1 MLKRYIGDK
10 AFYRR
15 VMVIALPIIMQNL
28 ITNLV
33 SLLDNVMV
41 GQLSNAQ
48 ISAVTI
54 VNNNLLFI
62 FTLCLFG
69 GAAGAGIFTTQ
80 FFGSQDFEGVR
91 NTFRFKILI
100 CMGLAAAGSGV
111 LLLFSDPLI
120 GLYLKGDG
128 DPALAADTLHY
139 ARQYMFIMLIGFPA
153 FALSNAYA
161 SNLRECG
168 HPSVPMVAGLIA
180 TGVNLS
186 LNYVLIFGHLGAPA
200 LGVAGAAI
208 ATVIARYTECA
219 IVVLWTHR
227 NPGKNPYIKGL
238 YKTFR
243 IPKPL
248 LRAIFTK
255 GMVVLVNE
263 CVWSLG
269 MAILN
274 QSYSVCGLNVM
285 PALSISTTLYN
296 LTAVVFRSLG
306 NTAGILTGQLL
317 GAGTPE
323 KEVRSHTDKLF
334 ALCVFSG
341 VLFSLG
347 TIAISGVFPLLYKT
361 GEDIH
366 TLATWLIVISSAA
379 MPLQAY
385 IFPVYF
391 ILRAGGKTGLTF
403 AFDCG
408 SVWLLSIPIAFLC
421 SRFTSLPILVI
432 FSLCQ
437 ATDIIKT
444 VIGHFLIKK
453 GSWIQNL
460 TLQ

>member
-1 MLKRYIGDK
+1 MLKRFIGDK

-15 VMVIALPIIMQNL
+15 VLLIALPIIMQNL
-28 ITNLV
+28 ITNVV
-33 SLLDNVMV
+33 SLVDNIMV

-54 VNNNLLFI
+54 INNNLLFI

-80 FFGSQDFEGVR
+80 FYGSQDHDGIR
-91 NTFRFKILI
+91 HAFRFKILI
-100 CMGLAAAGSGV
+100 CLGLALAGSCV
-111 LLLFSDPLI
+111 FLLFSDPLI
-120 GLYLKGDG
+120 SLYLKGEG
-128 DPALAADTLHY
+128 DPELAEQTLYY
-139 ARQYMFIMLIGFPA
+139 ARQYLFIMLLSFPA

-200 LGVAGAAI
+200 LGIAGAAI
-208 ATVIARYTECA
+208 ATVIARYVECMI
-219 IVVLWTHR
+219 IVVWTHT
-227 NPGKNPYIKGL
+227 NPEKNPYITGL
-238 YKTFR
+238 YRGFR
-243 IPKPL
+243 IPKAL
-248 LRAIFTK
+248 LRAIITK

-263 CVWSLG
+263 CAWSLG

-274 QSYSVCGLNVM
+274 QSYSLCGLNVM
-285 PALSISTTLYN
+285 PALSISTTICN

-317 GAGTPE
+317 GAGTPK
-323 KEVRSHTDKLF
+323 KEVRAHTDKLF
-334 ALCVFSG
+334 ALCVASG
-341 VLFSLG
+341 TVFAFG
-347 TIAISGVFPLLYKT
+347 TIALSGAFPLLYNV
-361 GEDIH
+361 GSDVRH
-366 TLATWLIVISSAA
+366 LATWLIILSAAA

-391 ILRAGGKTGLTF
+391 IMRAGGKTGLTF

-408 SVWLLSIPIAFLC
+408 SVWLLSIPIAFFC
-421 SRFTSLPILVI
+421 SRYTALSILVI
-432 FSLCQ
+432 YGLCQ
-437 ATDIIKT
+437 ATDIIKS

>member
-1 MLKRYIGDK
+1 MLRRFIGDK

-15 VMVIALPIIMQNL
+15 VLLIALPIIMQNL
-28 ITNLV
+28 ITNVV
-33 SLLDNVMV
+33 SLVDNIMV
-41 GQLSNAQ
+41 GQLSNAE

-54 VNNNLLFI
+54 INNNLLFI

-80 FFGSQDFEGVR
+80 FYGSQDHEGIR
-91 NTFRFKILI
+91 SAFRFKILI
-100 CMGLAAAGSGV
+100 CLGLALVGGCV
-111 LLLFSDPLI
+111 LFFGSDPL
-120 GLYLKGDG
+120 KGEG
-128 DPALAADTLHY
+128 DPELAAQTLHY
-139 ARQYMFIMLIGFPA
+139 ARQYLFIMMLSFPG

-186 LNYVLIFGHLGAPA
+186 LNYVLIFGHFGAPA

-208 ATVIARYTECA
+208 ATVIARYVECA
-219 IVVLWTHR
+219 IIVIWTHK
-227 NPGKNPYIKGL
+227 NPEKNPYIQGL
-238 YKTFR
+238 YKSFR
-243 IPKPL
+243 IPKML
-248 LRAIFTK
+248 LRAIVTK

-263 CVWSLG
+263 CTWSLG

-274 QSYSVCGLNVM
+274 QSYSLCGLNVM
-285 PALSISTTLYN
+285 PALSISTTICN

-317 GAGTPE
+317 GAGAPE
-323 KEVRSHTDKLF
+323 KEVRDHTDKLF

-341 VLFSLG
+341 TIFALG
-347 TIAISGVFPLLYKT
+347 TIALSGAFPLLYNV
-361 GEDIH
+361 ENDVRN
-366 TLATWLIVISSAA
+366 LATWLIILSAAA

-391 ILRAGGKTGLTF
+391 IMRAGGKTGLTF

-408 SVWLLSIPIAFLC
+408 SVWLLSIPIAFFC
-421 SRFTSLPILVI
+421 SRFTSLSILVI
-432 FSLCQ
+432 YGLCQ

-444 VIGHFLIKK
+444 VIGHFLIKQ

>member
-1 MLKRYIGDK
+1 MFRKFIGDK

-15 VMVIALPIIMQNL
+15 VMGIAVPIILQNL

-33 SLLDNVMV
+33 SLLDNIMV
-41 GQLSNAQ
+41 GQLSSAE

-54 VNNNLLFI
+54 INNNLLFI

-80 FFGSQDFEGVR
+80 FYGSQDQEGIR
-91 NTFRFKILI
+91 HTFRFKILI
-100 CMGLAAAGSGV
+100 CMGLALVGSAV

-120 GLYLKGDG
+120 GLYLKGEG
-128 DPALAADTLHY
+128 EAQLAAQTLHY
-139 ARQYMFIMLIGFPA
+139 ARQYLFIMLLGMPA
-153 FALSNAYA
+153 FAVSNAYA
-161 SNLRECG
+161 STLRECG
-168 HPSVPMVAGLIA
+168 HPTVPMVAGLVA

-186 LNYVLIFGHLGAPA
+186 LNYVLIFGNLGAPA
-200 LGVAGAAI
+200 MGIAGAAI

-219 IVVLWTHR
+219 IVVIWTHK
-227 NPGKNPYIKGL
+227 NPKKNPYIAGL

-243 IPKPL
+243 IPATL
-248 LRAIFTK
+248 LRTLFSK
-255 GMVVLVNE
+255 GMIVLANE
-263 CVWSLG
+263 CIWSLG

-317 GAGTPE
+317 GAGTAK
-323 KEVRSHTDKLF
+323 KEVWDYTNKLF

-341 VLFSLG
+341 VLFG
-347 TIAISGVFPLLYKT
+347 AATIGISGVFPLLYKT
-361 GEDIH
+361 GSDIH
-366 TLATWLIVISSAA
+366 TLATWLIIISAAA

-408 SVWLLSIPIAFLC
+408 SVWLLSIPIAFVC
-421 SRFTSLPILVI
+421 SRFTSLSILVI
-432 FSLCQ
+432 FALCQ
-437 ATDIIKT
+437 ATDIIKS
-444 VIGHFLIKK
+444 VIGYFLIKK

-460 TLQ
+460 TVK